1 MTSELKKRILTSF
14 FLLLILYIMHL
25 YSFVMVCLLIIAGI
39 ICWIEAYGLIVKI
52 FHKNDFKNRIKRFIL
67 KAISLIYLSSLV
79 FTIFYIK
86 SIKPELQIFIL
97 YSLSISIVSDIGG
110 FIFGKFF
117 KGKKLTKISPNKT
130 FSGSIGSFIFSIMLT
145 PLFMNYYDNTS
156 VLILLIITLIISLAS
171 QLGDLLIS
179 YLKRRAK
186 VKDTSD
192 LLPGHGGFLDRLD
205 GIIFAI
211 PVGLILTNLV
221 Q

>member
-1 MTSELKKRILTSF
+1 MTPELKKRILTSF
-14 FLLLILYIMHL
+14 LLFFILYIMHL
-25 YSFVMVCLLIIAGI
+25 YSFAMICLLIITGI

-52 FHKNDFKNRIKRFIL
+52 FHKNDFKNRVKRFVL

-79 FTIFYIK
+79 FIIFYIK

-97 YSLSISIVSDIGG
+97 YALSISIVSDIGG
-110 FIFGKFF
+110 FTFGKVF

-130 FSGSIGSFIFSIMLT
+130 ISGAIGSFIFSMMLI
-145 PLFMNYYDNTS
+145 PLFIDHYDNS
-156 VLILLIITLIISLAS
+156 SLLILSIITLIISLTS